1 MIAELVVF
9 ILIMLLLS
17 NILFVLPV
25 SLGATQISVILVIVV
40 FFGFIILMTHAL
52 KWD

>member
-9 ILIMLLLS
+9 LLIMLLLS
-17 NILFVLPV
+17 NIVLVLPV
-25 SLGATQISVILVIVV
+25 SLGATQITVVLIIIV